1 MVLVITVVN
10 YVTVVHGIVASLCVM
25 IVFTLGYDVKVMH
38 GVVEMPDRVCSTSS
52 EFLFNQLSKR

>member
-10 YVTVVHGIVASLCVM
+10 YVTVVHGIVASICVM

-38 GVVEMPDRVCSTSS
+38 GVVERPDRDVTTIAI
-52 EFLFNQLSKR
+52 